1 MSEEDLKK
9 HVEDADD
16 IEGFT
21 NALEKFREKFEQLE
35 KRVENLEEKN
45 KTKVRV
51 VDTENGKRIVLEDR
65 QQTWFSP
72 NYFRTI
78 LDSIDEGSSGSSD

>member
-1 MSEEDLKK
+1 MADELKERLKSIEEK
-9 HVEDADD
+9 
-16 IEGFT
+16 
-21 NALEKFREKFEQLE
+21 LERLE
-35 KRVENLEEKN
+35 TRVENIEENN

-51 VDTENGKRIVLEDR
+51 VDTEKGKRIVLEDR

-78 LDSIDEGSSGSSD
+78 LDSIDSEED

>member
-1 MSEEDLKK
+1 MAEEELKK
-9 HVEDADD
+9 KVEEADD
-16 IEGFT
+16 VESFT
-21 NALEKFREKFEQLE
+21 RALEKFHEKFEE
-35 KRVENLEEKN
+35 IEARVENLEDKN

-51 VDTENGKRIVLEDR
+51 VDTEKGKRIVLEDR

-78 LDSIDEGSSGSSD
+78 LDSIDSEED